1 VSLGWPRTCSSIYAG
16 VTQVPT
22 SPEVF
27 AACDCGWDLEAE
39 SQWAEWARR
48 QKWFLDY
55 MKAIIQRDVRQIYC
69 SHAPAPVHERT
80 EASR

>member
-1 VSLGWPRTCSSIYAG
+1 
-16 VTQVPT
+16 
-22 SPEVF
+22 VF